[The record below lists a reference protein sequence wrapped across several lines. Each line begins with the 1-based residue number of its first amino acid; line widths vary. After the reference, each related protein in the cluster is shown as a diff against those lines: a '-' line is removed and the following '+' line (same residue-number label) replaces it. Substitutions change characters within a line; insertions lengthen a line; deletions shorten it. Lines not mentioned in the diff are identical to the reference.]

1 MTQRPGRRIQ
11 RLGRR
16 MCCRGKQF
24 RRTQR
29 FVPRATFRFGV
40 GIGSAW
46 ALVRRG
52 HWLGVGTG
60 PAWAFLQLQQEGKM
74 HGKTLRTVFVRNAV
88 GFPVSA
94 GD

>member
-29 FVPRATFRFGV
+29 FVPRATFRSGV

-46 ALVRRG
+46 APVRRG
-52 HWLGVGTG
+52 HFCSFSKRARCMEKRCGQYLSATPSVFRF
-60 PAWAFLQLQQEGKM
+60 PPVIEDAF
-74 HGKTLRTVFVRNAV
+74 
-88 GFPVSA
+88 
-94 GD
+94 